1 MSKRIRRKRI
11 SREDLS
17 GVARARISGVGHRTS
32 GFHKP
37 EGTRTSQTHFCEV
50 LSILYFVVHLTRH
63 KLSLLYTLKDII
75 QQLNAV
81 SLILVDWSSS
91 VSRLPIFSRMALG
104 RFSVHVSVCVGITPL
119 ICVHHIKF
127 HFLIRN
133 GYYSRVND
141 IVIRH
146 GECYFQD
153 YFQFST

>member
-63 KLSLLYTLKDII
+63 KLSLLLLSQRYYTTIKRCFT
-75 QQLNAV
+75 N
-81 SLILVDWSSS
+81 LI
-91 VSRLPIFSRMALG
+91 G
-104 RFSVHVSVCVGITPL
+104 RAAFQDCLYLAEWHWDVSVCMCL
-119 ICVHHIKF
+119 CVWV
-127 HFLIRN
+127 
-133 GYYSRVND
+133 SRRSFVFTTSN
-141 IVIRH
+141 
-146 GECYFQD
+146 
-153 YFQFST
+153 STSSFETVTTVELTTL